1 MANPNQDKKQARPV
15 GLGVGPLLDAAAMAQ
30 FQNQQP
36 DSIPGMF
43 KPGEFVLP
51 PDTVHALG
59 GKAVLQDA
67 VNRTH
72 TPGNSGA
79 IVPAGFKPEM
89 FFAQG
94 GAPEDEIKKANSF
107 GDSAGAAANPGMQ
120 VAQPRSQQIADKM
133 LVGPASTRQEL
144 NQQQQ
149 LGRQYQTALGNE
161 RYEAGAAQM
170 AQEARD
176 AAYKRQT
183 RAFGAS
189 PLYNSSTVP
198 ETSKAQPALDAWDNS
213 NPQFKPG
220 TASTA
225 PAAPAGYDNVSSGE
239 MGPPDLST
247 LSRGTA
253 ALFMPTTPSAA
264 PAPAPA
270 STPTGA
276 VTRTGNSYSGTNVG
290 GDISI
295 NGGTPSGGFVGGVG
309 ALLQRSTAQSPA
321 DQVPQF
327 NSPQVAHSGNDWEA
341 RNNLRNLEVSASSIT
356 NNGGAFDS
364 RRGRINGPS
373 AAQTAF
379 QDAQRADLAA
389 RGVQPVLDSQTNQV
403 NSNLQREGMQQRG
416 SDFRGG
422 VQALLEQQRINQAG
436 VTAGYANR
444 AAGQAEQMRDRIM
457 NETDPAKRRAL
468 TDTMMA
474 MEGRQPQS
482 EWGVQVTPTTKNLD
496 GTTSMGSVIR
506 YNKSTGQV
514 EPVSMGQAGQQAS
527 GELGNPATRPVGTVS
542 TVNGKSAVWNGQTW
556 VPSA

>member
-15 GLGVGPLLDAAAMAQ
+15 GLGVGPLLDSAAMAQ

-72 TPGNSGA
+72 TPGNSSA

-107 GDSAGAAANPGMQ
+107 GDAAAASQNPSVRMIPTDYDKRTPMPDGSQNNPMNSEVGRNVTNTLNAIPGAAAVPG
-120 VAQPRSQQIADKM
+120 
-133 LVGPASTRQEL
+133 
-144 NQQQQ
+144 
-149 LGRQYQTALGNE
+149 ALGVGAVL
-161 RYEAGAAQM
+161 AG
-170 AQEARD
+170 
-176 AAYKRQT
+176 
-183 RAFGAS
+183 RALGA
-189 PLYNSSTVP
+189 
-198 ETSKAQPALDAWDNS
+198 
-213 NPQFKPG
+213 
-220 TASTA
+220 
-225 PAAPAGYDNVSSGE
+225 AAPAVSLVGRAAQVAGPYAPVVGGAAALSSGA
-239 MGPPDLST
+239 GAS
-247 LSRGTA
+247 S
-253 ALFMPTTPSAA
+253 TPSAA
-264 PAPAPA
+264 SPVSSPAASSPAPSPQPQAMAAAPA
-270 STPTGA
+270 AQSVQAALPAGPSMSGA
-276 VTRTGNSYSGTNVG
+276 VTRVGNSYSGTIVG

-373 AAQTAF
+373 AAQSAF
-379 QDAQRADLAA
+379 QDAQRADLTA
-389 RGVQPVLDSQTNQV
+389 RGVQPVLDSQTNQL

-422 VQALLEQQRINQAG
+422 VQALLDQQRIDQAG

-474 MEGRQPQS
+474 MEGKQTQADPYLVVPGGQHVDAASGRAYSTPSSVFNRQ
-482 EWGVQVTPTTKNLD
+482 
-496 GTTSMGSVIR
+496 
-506 YNKSTGQV
+506 TGQWV
-514 EPVSMGQAGQQAS
+514 QQPSQGPQQPSENHIAWLKQNPGQAANFDQIYGQGAAKRVM
-527 GELGNPATRPVGTVS
+527 G
-542 TVNGKSAVWNGQTW
+542 
-556 VPSA
+556 

>member
-15 GLGVGPLLDAAAMAQ
+15 GLGVGPLLDAATMAQ
-30 FQNQQP
+30 HQNQQP

-59 GKAVLQDA
+59 GKAVLQGA
-67 VNRTH
+67 VDRTH
-72 TPGNSGA
+72 TPSNAGA
-79 IVPAGFKPEM
+79 MIPLGFKPEM

-94 GAPEDEIKKANSF
+94 GAPEDELKKANSF
-107 GDSAGAAANPGMQ
+107 GDSAGAAANPGIQ

-213 NPQFKPG
+213 NPQFKPN
-220 TASTA
+220 TASA
-225 PAAPAGYDNVSSGE
+225 PAPATASAAGYNYKSTEE
-239 MGPPDLST
+239 MGPPDLSA

-253 ALFMPTTPSAA
+253 ALFSPTLPPTA

-270 STPTGA
+270 SGPNNA
-276 VTRTGNSYSGTNVG
+276 VTKNGNSYSGTNVA

-295 NGGTPSGGFVGGVG
+295 NGGAPSGSFVGGVG
-309 ALLQRSTAQSPA
+309 ALLQRSSPQSPSG
-321 DQVPQF
+321 QVPQF

-356 NNGGAFDS
+356 NNGGRYDS
-364 RRGRINGPS
+364 RQGRSNSGPS
-373 AAQTAF
+373 VAQSAY
-379 QDAQRADLAA
+379 QDALRADLSA
-389 RGVQPVLDSQTNQV
+389 RGVQPVLDSQTNQL

-422 VQALLEQQRINQAG
+422 VHALLDQQRIDQAG

-474 MEGRQPQS
+474 MEGKQTQADPYLVVPGGQHVDAASGRAYSTPSTVFNRQ
-482 EWGVQVTPTTKNLD
+482 
-496 GTTSMGSVIR
+496 
-506 YNKSTGQV
+506 TGQWV
-514 EPVSMGQAGQQAS
+514 QQPGQGGSLPTGMTKQ
-527 GELGNPATRPVGTVS
+527 VGTS
-542 TVNGKSAVWNGQTW
+542 GGKPVYEDATGNRFVAG
-556 VPSA
+556 

>member
-15 GLGVGPLLDAAAMAQ
+15 GLGVGPLLSGAALAQ
-30 FQNQQP
+30 HQNQQP

-67 VNRTH
+67 VDRTH
-72 TPGNSGA
+72 TPSNAGA
-79 IVPAGFKPEM
+79 MVPLGFKPEM

-94 GAPEDEIKKANSF
+94 GAPEDELRKANSF

-133 LVGPASTRQEL
+133 LVGPASTRLEL

-213 NPQFKPG
+213 NPQYKPS
-220 TASTA
+220 TASA
-225 PAAPAGYDNVSSGE
+225 PAAAPSPPAGYNYQSTGE
-239 MGPPDLST
+239 MGPPDLSAMST
-247 LSRGTA
+247 GTA
-253 ALFMPTTPSAA
+253 ALLSPTIPSPA
-264 PAPAPA
+264 PAPAPG
-270 STPTGA
+270 PTGA

-295 NGGTPSGGFVGGVG
+295 NGSTPSGGFVGGVG
-309 ALLQRSTAQSPA
+309 ALLQRSNSQTPA
-321 DQVPQF
+321 EQVPQF
-327 NSPQVAHSGNDWEA
+327 SAPQVAHSGNDWES

-373 AAQTAF
+373 AAQSAF

-389 RGVQPVLDSQTNQV
+389 RGAQPGLDAATNQV
-403 NSNLQREGMQQRG
+403 NSNLQREGMQQDGANSR
-416 SDFRGG
+416 SL
-422 VQALLEQQRINQAG
+422 VQAMLSQQRLDRDA

-468 TDTMMA
+468 ADTMMA

-514 EPVSMGQAGQQAS
+514 EPVSMGQAG
-527 GELGNPATRPVGTVS
+527 ATTVSSPEQLAALPSGTVF
-542 TVNGKSAVWNGQTW
+542 TGPDGKQYRKG
-556 VPSA
+556 